1 MTKSTKSSKTKPASL
16 SQLNP
21 KCAGIDVGAA
31 ELFVCIA
38 KNTSEQ
44 EVRSFSTFTAD
55 IKLMIAWLK
64 QNKVESVAMESTGV
78 YWIPPY
84 EFLEEAGF
92 EVLLVNARFFKAV
105 PGRKTDVQDCQ
116 WIQQLHSY
124 GLLTGSF
131 RPSNEIVSLRSYVR
145 QRSRLFESAG
155 TQVQLMHKSLTQMN
169 IQLNHAISDITG
181 VSGMNIIQAILR
193 GQRNPKIL
201 AELCVAGCR
210 KNKDLI
216 ERALEG
222 NFREEHVFA
231 LGQAYEAYEFFHEQI
246 LKCEQAIQRILNS
259 IQPQKPLQRPLN
271 TTLNEG
277 KSEER
282 PNTLPKRRRKKSP
295 ANKSPY
301 YFNAADA
308 IKKVTQADLTT
319 IPGIDANSA
328 MKILSE
334 IGTDMSRWRSVKA
347 FTSWLGLCPGNK
359 VSGGKV
365 LSSKTKPSD
374 NKAAQALRMA
384 AATLYRANCYLGAFL
399 RRMRARLGAPKAI
412 TAVAHKL
419 AKILFRMLVDGVDY
433 RELGENYYEQRYEE
447 RVMANLRKR
456 AKEMGY
462 ILTPMEATN

>member
-1 MTKSTKSSKTKPASL
+1 MIKSIKSSKTKPASL

-38 KNTSEQ
+38 KNSSEQ

-55 IKLMIAWLK
+55 IKLMLAWLK
-64 QNKVESVAMESTGV
+64 KNKVESVAMESTGV

-124 GLLTGSF
+124 GLLRGSF
-131 RPSNEIVSLRSYVR
+131 RPSNEIVALRSYVR

-181 VSGMNIIQAILR
+181 LSGMNIIQAILR
-193 GQRNPKIL
+193 GQRDPKAL
-201 AELCVAGCR
+201 AELCAGRCL

-216 ERALEG
+216 AKALEG
-222 NFREEHVFA
+222 NYRKEHIFS
-231 LGQAYEAYEFFHEQI
+231 LEQAYEAYEFFHKQI
-246 LKCEQAIQRILNS
+246 LRCEQTIQEILDSIQRKEPVKEVKNV
-259 IQPQKPLQRPLN
+259 LQSLSKVEEPKN
-271 TTLNEG
+271 IPSKKKATT
-277 KSEER
+277 
-282 PNTLPKRRRKKSP
+282 KKTY
-295 ANKSPY
+295 NRSPY
-301 YFNAADA
+301 CFNASDA
-308 IKKVTQADLTT
+308 IKKVTGADLTT
-319 IPGIDANSA
+319 IPGIDANTA

-334 IGTDMSRWRSVKA
+334 IGTNMSCWRSAKA
-347 FTSWLGLCPGNK
+347 FASWLGLCPGNK

-365 LSSKTKPSD
+365 LSSRTKPSD

-384 AATLYRANCYLGAFL
+384 AASLYRSTCYLGAFF

-419 AKILFRMLVDGVDY
+419 AKILYRMMVTDEDY
-433 RELGENYYEQRYEE
+433 RELGENHYEQQYQE
-447 RVMANLRKR
+447 RVLENLKRR

-462 ILTPMEATN
+462 SLSPIQA